1 MDQWN
6 HGTTEYTQT
15 NWNGIVG
22 KMELVAKNPSYIERI
37 KAYPDV
43 KNQKVKIDLQLHTAG
58 DSSGE
63 IRYTL
68 RDPQGKVVHTSV
80 VPVSL
85 QEQKLS
91 QELPVGKNM
100 MLWDEFNPNLYELE
114 TRLTAGETAEVQT
127 LRFGMRQVEQGKNHI
142 RLNGR
147 NIHLRGALD
156 CAVFPLT
163 GYPSTKVED
172 WETDIPHRE
181 RLWHEPHPFPF
192 VVSAGACLHRGG
204 RSG

>member
-1 MDQWN
+1 MELERCHWETTLYIDGKYIAVDERLSTPNRFILTQHLSPGIHTLTLCVDNRLKYPMDQWN

-68 RDPQGKVVHTSV
+68 RDPQWKSCPHVGRPGELTRTKI
-80 VPVSL
+80 
-85 QEQKLS
+85 S

-100 MLWDEFNPNLYELE
+100 MLWDDSI
-114 TRLTAGETAEVQT
+114 LTSMNWKPA
-127 LRFGMRQVEQGKNHI
+127 
-142 RLNGR
+142 
-147 NIHLRGALD
+147 
-156 CAVFPLT
+156 
-163 GYPSTKVED
+163 
-172 WETDIPHRE
+172 
-181 RLWHEPHPFPF
+181 
-192 VVSAGACLHRGG
+192 
-204 RSG
+204 